1 MSISGGSDPHSSS
14 ATSGR
19 RPVTSRDPARIWPR
33 LGPTLLNTAL
43 GQADLASLQ
52 RAQRSVCVP
61 GSPLAIWEP
70 TREQAPALKEANAA
84 VSRLVA
90 RGARADARAWAEFDD
105 AFHLEPAER
114 WDALRAAALA
124 WLSARGLKPGG
135 QARPAVQHQPIAAQ
149 APPRPASLPQ
159 AAAEAWSRLVPRLID
174 TARAGRTVESLRGI
188 CDHYAREGWDPG
200 ALAIWVPAP
209 ADLDLLLAAETL
221 RKHLFSSPP
230 SQQSLLASEF
240 LAQVQQ
246 VSTHGPLLV
255 SLAQAYLDAH
265 RIGSTPRNRGG
276 GGGGGGGGGS
286 GSGRGGG
293 RRGGRGGRGRR
304 RGGEPAMAMP
314 VSPIERADFVLTSD
328 TISIYIDEV
337 ELGKAHGAIAGVVW
351 NGAEPD
357 HRVLSHIGT
366 HRRSPEPLRELL
378 GCARAF
384 PFLVPVRGAA
394 GAPARYLPMVRTALQ
409 LLLGWLLPLP
419 NRPTRVMVYLERYG
433 EYDPGDDLTP
443 YFAGALDE
451 SRVDFP
457 ERFTPWRLAQVGWEG
472 KSFGYIPWGDLVGYW
487 YLARVVR
494 GERFGGHDC
503 TKLPGY
509 MPVDGDG
516 YRRIRAASRIVGT
529 PAVEEILDVARD
541 LGDTTLGRL
550 VLRSAAGAVA
560 GDTTFQERL
569 LDELERRRR
578 DGDPRAMRPQE
589 AAVRSL
595 IGEVPSEAPLRVR
608 LLALGLGLGSGDA
621 ERTAAAE
628 AGLATARARALLL
641 DRELVARLDHAQAA
655 AEADRFLHAI
665 AGKRLESVR
674 SDPAFPYLTPAA
686 RARLLGLHGRILAV
700 DARHEEAEEAFTA
713 AMVLI
718 AEDPGLG
725 DKPRDRE
732 QQRVACWRAMNAL
745 DGRLASAPALLTAA
759 LGHTPEK
766 SAVPL
771 ATSSGE
777 AAEAERSL
785 HHLLLRSLWFH
796 NADEAAEDAY
806 LDAYDAWGELPAQ
819 HPGQLAGAYR
829 AMLLWRDDADEE
841 AVAAAFHEA
850 LAGAT
855 EDGRGPLQRL
865 TAAAVAVAAWA
876 CVAEEAFCDLA
887 ERELAAAET
896 VGEGYAEAAQ
906 ELRAALAAVDELPE
920 DAEPEAMEAIANRAI
935 TALPAS
941 WH

>member
-1 MSISGGSDPHSSS
+1 MMPTHDVRDAS

-19 RPVTSRDPARIWPR
+19 RPAASRDPARIWPR
-33 LGPTLLNTAL
+33 LGPTLLNTAI
-43 GQADLASLQ
+43 GQADPASLE

-61 GSPLAIWEP
+61 GSPLAVWQP
-70 TREQAPALKEANAA
+70 GRDVADSLKRANAA

-90 RGARADARAWAEFDD
+90 RGARADADAWEEFED
-105 AFHLEPAER
+105 AFHLMPADR
-114 WDALRAAALA
+114 WDALREAALA
-124 WLSARGLKPGG
+124 WLAERGLRPGG
-135 QARPAVQHQPIAAQ
+135 RTPGPAPIQPAAAQ
-149 APPRPASLPQ
+149 PASLPS
-159 AAAEAWSRLVPRLID
+159 AAAEAWARLVPRLIES
-174 TARAGRTVESLRGI
+174 GRSGRVGESLRGI

-200 ALAIWVPAP
+200 PLATWVPSA
-209 ADLDLLLAAETL
+209 ADCDLLVAAETL

-230 SQQSLLASEF
+230 SQATLLATEF

-246 VSTHGPLLV
+246 VSIHGPLLAA
-255 SLAQAYLDAH
+255 LAQTYLDAH
-265 RIGSTPRNRGG
+265 RVGAAPRNRGG
-276 GGGGGGGGGS
+276 GGGGGGG
-286 GSGRGGG
+286 RGGG
-293 RRGGRGGRGRR
+293 RGGSRRGGRGRR
-304 RGGEPAMAMP
+304 RGGTETYAAPS
-314 VSPIERADFVLTSD
+314 SPIERADFVLTSD

-337 ELGKAHGAIAGVVW
+337 ELGTAHGAIAGIVW

-366 HRRSPEPLRELL
+366 HRRSHEPLRELL
-378 GCARAF
+378 GCAKAF

-419 NRPTRVMVYLERYG
+419 NRATRVLVYLERYG

-457 ERFTPWRLAQVGWEG
+457 ERFAPWKLAQVGWEG

-529 PAVEEILDVARD
+529 PAVEELLDVARD
-541 LGDTTLGRL
+541 LAGTTLGRL
-550 VLRSAAGAVA
+550 VLRSAATAVA
-560 GDTTFQERL
+560 ADTNLQERL

-578 DGDPRAMRPQE
+578 DGDPRAIRPQE
-589 AAVRSL
+589 SAVRTL
-595 IGEVPSEAPLRVR
+595 LGEVPEAAPLRVR
-608 LLALGLGLGSGDA
+608 LLTLGLGLGSGDA
-621 ERTAAAE
+621 ERTASAENAFVAA
-628 AGLATARARALLL
+628 RPRALLL
-641 DRELVARLDHAQAA
+641 DRELVARLDHTQAA
-655 AEADRFLHAI
+655 AEADRFLHAV
-665 AGKRLESVR
+665 ARKRLETVR
-674 SDPAFPYLTPAA
+674 ADPAFPFLTPAA
-686 RARLLGLHGRILAV
+686 RGRLLALHGRVLAV
-700 DARHEEAEEAFTA
+700 DARHEEAEECFA
-713 AMVLI
+713 AALTLI

-725 DKPRDRE
+725 EAPRGRE
-732 QQRVACWRAMNAL
+732 QQRVDCWRAMNAL
-745 DGRLASAPALLTAA
+745 DGRLATAAALLATA
-759 LGHTPEK
+759 LGHSPADA
-766 SAVPL
+766 AVPL

-777 AAEAERSL
+777 AAEAERGR

-796 NADEAAEDAY
+796 SADEAAEDAY

-850 LAGAT
+850 LATAN
-855 EDGRGPLQRL
+855 EEGRGPLQRL

-876 CVAEEAFCDLA
+876 CVAEDAFKELA

-920 DAEPEAMEAIANRAI
+920 DAEPEAMEEIADRAI

>member
-1 MSISGGSDPHSSS
+1 M
-14 ATSGR
+14 SGR
-19 RPVTSRDPARIWPR
+19 RSAAPSRDPARIWPR

-52 RAQRSVCVP
+52 RAQRSVCTP
-61 GSPLAIWEP
+61 GTPLATWEP
-70 TREQAPALKEANAA
+70 TREQTHALKEANAA

-90 RGARADARAWAEFDD
+90 RGARADERAWSEFHD

-114 WDALRAAALA
+114 WDALRDAALA

-135 QARPAVQHQPIAAQ
+135 QQRQAAQ
-149 APPRPASLPQ
+149 PQAPAQPAPRAASLPT
-159 AAAEAWSRLVPRLID
+159 AAAEAWARLIPRLID

-188 CDHYAREGWDPG
+188 CDHYAREGWDPA
-200 ALAIWVPAP
+200 ALATWVPSS
-209 ADLDLLLAAETL
+209 ADLDLLVAAETL

-230 SQQSLLASEF
+230 GQQTLLAGEF

-246 VSTHGPLLV
+246 VSTHGPLLLA
-255 SLAQAYLDAH
+255 LAQAYLDAH
-265 RIGSTPRNRGG
+265 RIGSAPRNRGG
-276 GGGGGGGGGS
+276 GGG
-286 GSGRGGG
+286 GGG

-304 RGGEPAMAMP
+304 RGGEPAMALP
-314 VSPIERADFVLTSD
+314 ASPIERADFVLTSD

-337 ELGKAHGAIAGVVW
+337 ELGTAHGAIAGVVW

-419 NRPTRVMVYLERYG
+419 NRPTRVQVYLERYG

-529 PAVEEILDVARD
+529 PAVEELLDVARD
-541 LGDTTLGRL
+541 LGGTTLGRL

-578 DGDPRAMRPQE
+578 DGDPRALRPQE

-595 IGEVPSEAPLRVR
+595 IGEVPDAAPLRVR
-608 LLALGLGLGSGDA
+608 LLALGLGLGSGDP

-628 AGLATARARALLL
+628 AALAAARARALLL

-655 AEADRFLHAI
+655 AEADRFQHAI

-674 SDPAFPYLTPAA
+674 GDPAFPYLTPAA

-700 DARHEEAEEAFTA
+700 DARHEEAEEAFA
-713 AMVLI
+713 AALALI

-725 DKPRDRE
+725 ELPRGRE
-732 QQRVACWRAMNAL
+732 RQRAACWRAMNAL
-745 DGRLASAPALLTAA
+745 DGRLGSAPALLAEA
-759 LGHTPEK
+759 LGGKPADT
-766 SAVPL
+766 AVPL

-777 AAEAERSL
+777 AAEAERSR

-796 NADEAAEDAY
+796 SADEKAEDAY

-829 AMLLWRDDADEE
+829 ALLLWRDDADEE

-850 LAGAT
+850 LAGVS
-855 EDGRGPLQRL
+855 EEGRGPLQRL

-876 CVAEEAFCDLA
+876 CVAEEAFCDIA

-896 VGEGYAEAAQ
+896 VGDGYAEAAQ

-920 DAEPEAMEAIANRAI
+920 DAEPEAMEAIADRAI